1 MSISK
6 YSIKIKGIEAI
17 LAAGII
23 LGLIAAGSGGMV
35 LKRLFSRQ
43 KGPSIAQSRLYAS
56 LSEPGSM
63 APQFT
68 IIASKT
74 GKKYYASTCGGAKR
88 IKPENMVTF
97 PSREAAETR
106 GYTPAANC
114 SDLEVPK
121 NPEYE
126 TAKID

>member
-1 MSISK
+1 MSIPK

-17 LAAGII
+17 LAAGILVGI
-23 LGLIAAGSGGMV
+23 IAAGSGGIV
-35 LKRLFSRQ
+35 LYRLFSAQ
-43 KGPSIAQSRLYAS
+43 KGSVLAHSRLYNT
-56 LSEPGSM
+56 LIEPGSM

-88 IKPENMVTF
+88 IKPENTVTF

-121 NPEYE
+121 NPQHE
-126 TAKID
+126 TVKID